1 MYFFQGMLLLFY
13 KIQLWGHHLEKFF
26 FLQQHVLIKDTMRSW
41 SKIYENIIEYMA
53 LEKPEEQVNQEER
66 NDGDPFCF
74 RKLKVD
80 EV

>member
-1 MYFFQGMLLLFY
+1 
-13 KIQLWGHHLEKFF
+13 
-26 FLQQHVLIKDTMRSW
+26 VLIKDTMRSW